1 MSISKLQIYFGCFKD
16 LGIHLHFLP
25 LRRFNMNQ
33 SMAYDEPTRKVS
45 PESDPKDPVI
55 LVQSFAATGHN
66 VPLLQITQHLIQR
79 GYDIYYLGGTQF
91 QQAIEATGAR
101 FIPLVGLCDTWAH
114 DWMPIHGLGTDL
126 SIMPSLMRLLAATLP
141 SMLDSLRRALSLLRD
156 REPDREVVV
165 VSEIAAAGGVAA
177 LRLGAPLPDGYSEPP
192 KSLGINI
199 VPPLWT
205 SLDYNDFWIDIP
217 YDPNWNRKLN
227 VLMAKLAREGIYK
240 EVWDTMKYVLET
252 CSVSKPIE
260 SLFGDHGKM
269 IDHRAW
275 DINFVCH
282 NKTLQMCIP
291 SLEYPISD
299 WPANF
304 AFGGTLPPKAWRTAD
319 FVFPDWFDRVRENS
333 AKDVTSSARRK
344 IVAVAQGTL
353 AIDWDNVLIPTI
365 QGLAGRE
372 DILVIAVLCV
382 KGATLEGRLPT
393 PPPNNIIVVDY
404 FPYDAVIEHADVFV
418 SNGSYGVFSHCVAHG
433 VPMVLSGHTEDKI
446 ALGMRGEYS
455 GFAFNLGMEQQTPE
469 AFARGVDAILTN
481 PKFKARAMQLK
492 AEAEEFDA
500 LGTVER
506 ELRALF

>member
-1 MSISKLQIYFGCFKD
+1 
-16 LGIHLHFLP
+16 
-25 LRRFNMNQ
+25 
-33 SMAYDEPTRKVS
+33 MAYDTLTRKLAPNS
-45 PESDPKDPVI
+45 GSKDPII
-55 LVQSFAATGHN
+55 LVQSFSLSGHTI
-66 VPLLQITQHLIQR
+66 PLLQITQYLIQR

-91 QQAIEATGAR
+91 RQAIEATGAK
-101 FIPLVGLCDTWAH
+101 FIPFVGLCDTWA
-114 DWMPIHGLGTDL
+114 DEWMPKYGFGSGLDVVP
-126 SIMPSLMRLLAATLP
+126 SISRLLVAVVP
-141 SMLDSLRRALSLLRD
+141 STLDSLRRALSLIRD
-156 REPDREVVV
+156 REPDREVVI
-165 VSEIAAAGGVAA
+165 VSEIAVSTGVAA
-177 LRLGAPLPDGYSEPP
+177 FRLGAALPDGYSKMP

-205 SLDYNDFWIDIP
+205 SLDHNDLWVDIP
-217 YDPNWNRKLN
+217 YDPNRDRKLN
-227 VLMAKLAREGIYK
+227 VLMAKLAREGLHK
-240 EVWDTMKYVLET
+240 ESWEGMKYALEL
-252 CSVSKPIE
+252 CSVFKPME

-275 DINFVCH
+275 DITFACH
-282 NKTLQMCIP
+282 DKILQMCIP

-304 AFGGTLPPKAWRTAD
+304 AFGGTLPPKAWRTPN
-319 FVFPDWFDRVRENS
+319 FVFPDWFAQVRENS
-333 AKDVTSSARRK
+333 AKDVISSSRRK

-372 DILVIAVLCV
+372 GVLVVAILCV
-382 KGATLEGRLPT
+382 KGATLEGRLPG
-393 PPPNNIIVVDY
+393 PLPSNAIVVDY

-446 ALGMRGEYS
+446 ALGMRGEYA
-455 GFAFNLGMEQQTPE
+455 GFAVNLGTEQQSPE
-469 AFARGVDAILTN
+469 AFAKGVDTILSD
-481 PKFKARAMQLK
+481 PKFKTRAMQLR

>member
-1 MSISKLQIYFGCFKD
+1 
-16 LGIHLHFLP
+16 
-25 LRRFNMNQ
+25 
-33 SMAYDEPTRKVS
+33 MAYNKPTRKVS
-45 PESDPKDPVI
+45 PESDSKDPII
-55 LVQSFAATGHN
+55 LVQSCAATGHT
-66 VPLLQITQHLIQR
+66 VPLVQITQHLTQR
-79 GYDIYYLGGTQF
+79 GYDVYYLGGTQF
-91 QQAIEATGAR
+91 RQAIEAAGAR
-101 FIPLVGLCDTWAH
+101 FIPFIGLSDTWVR
-114 DWMPIHGLGTDL
+114 DWMPIYGLGTGLDIVP
-126 SIMPSLMRLLAATLP
+126 SITKLLAAILP
-141 SMLDSLRRALSLLRD
+141 STLDSLRRALSLLRD

-165 VSEIAAAGGVAA
+165 VSDIAASGGVAA
-177 LRLGAPLPDGYSEPP
+177 LRLGAPLPDGYSKLP
-192 KSLGINI
+192 KCLGINI

-205 SLDYNDFWIDIP
+205 SVDHNDFWLDIP
-217 YDPNWNRKLN
+217 YDPSQDRKLN

-240 EVWDTMKYVLET
+240 EAWDTTKYVLET
-252 CSVSKPIE
+252 CSVFKPIE

-269 IDHRAW
+269 IDHRVW
-275 DINFVCH
+275 DMNFVCH
-282 NKTLQMCIP
+282 DKTLQMCIP

-319 FVFPDWFDRVRENS
+319 FVFPDWFERVRENS
-333 AKDVTSSARRK
+333 AKDVASSVRRK

-353 AIDWDNVLIPTI
+353 AIDWENVLIPTI

-372 DILVIAVLCV
+372 DILVVAVLCV
-382 KGATLEGRLPT
+382 KGATLEGRLPVPVPT
-393 PPPNNIIVVDY
+393 NTVVVDY

-446 ALGMRGEYS
+446 ALGMRGEYA
-455 GFAFNLGMEQQTPE
+455 GFAYNLGMEQQTPE
-469 AFARGVDAILTN
+469 AFARGVDTILAD
-481 PKFKARAMQLK
+481 PKFKTRAMQLR